1 MQPILADKAFPE
13 LVQWADELAALRRD
27 IHAHPELGF
36 ETPRTVDL
44 IVKTLKGWGLEHVDP
59 DEVKGGVVVVINGAA
74 PGATVALCADIDA
87 LPMPDNSANPWK
99 SQTEMRCHA
108 CGHDGH
114 AAWLLGAL
122 RYLHEKR
129 ASFKGR
135 VVGIF
140 QPAEEIGRGA
150 LRVVQSG
157 VFEHWGIQEIYGAH
171 DEPTVAKGQYGLCAG
186 PAQASTD
193 FFYITVKGRG
203 VHAARPHLGVDPIT
217 TAGVLIG
224 ALQTIVS
231 RKVNPIET
239 AVLSI
244 SSVNGGNFHTPNVI
258 PETVTLSGTVRT
270 FNEDVRNQIE
280 AEMARMV
287 ERVAEAENCTG
298 EFRYDRLVPS
308 LFNTPEAVEHIR
320 SFITHQFGA
329 EHAEEMPISMGGE
342 DFAEYTFKVPGCIIR
357 AGIRDDSHKAALHH
371 PTFDF
376 NDEVIPATAT
386 VLAGTVLE
394 RLAALS

>member
-1 MQPILADKAFPE
+1 
-13 LVQWADELAALRRD
+13 
-27 IHAHPELGF
+27 
-36 ETPRTVDL
+36 
-44 IVKTLKGWGLEHVDP
+44 
-59 DEVKGGVVVVINGAA
+59 
-74 PGATVALCADIDA
+74 
-87 LPMPDNSANPWK
+87 
-99 SQTEMRCHA
+99 
-108 CGHDGH
+108 
-114 AAWLLGAL
+114 
-122 RYLHEKR
+122 
-129 ASFKGR
+129 
-135 VVGIF
+135 
-140 QPAEEIGRGA
+140 
-150 LRVVQSG
+150 
-157 VFEHWGIQEIYGAH
+157 
-171 DEPTVAKGQYGLCAG
+171 
-186 PAQASTD
+186 
-193 FFYITVKGRG
+193 
-203 VHAARPHLGVDPIT
+203 
-217 TAGVLIG
+217 
-224 ALQTIVS
+224 
-231 RKVNPIET
+231 
-239 AVLSI
+239 
-244 SSVNGGNFHTPNVI
+244 
-258 PETVTLSGTVRT
+258 VRT

-287 ERVAEAENCTG
+287 ERVAEVENCTG

>member
-1 MQPILADKAFPE
+1 
-13 LVQWADELAALRRD
+13 
-27 IHAHPELGF
+27 
-36 ETPRTVDL
+36 
-44 IVKTLKGWGLEHVDP
+44 
-59 DEVKGGVVVVINGAA
+59 
-74 PGATVALCADIDA
+74 
-87 LPMPDNSANPWK
+87 
-99 SQTEMRCHA
+99 MRCHA

-114 AAWLLGAL
+114 AALAFWGRCAICMKSGPVF
-122 RYLHEKR
+122 KR
-129 ASFKGR
+129 AR
-135 VVGIF
+135 VRRALF

-270 FNEDVRNQIE
+270 FNPKLQKELPGMIERIIKSTCEAYRAEYEFDYYSDIPATINDEYCSGIAAESVRKIL
-280 AEMARMV
+280 
-287 ERVAEAENCTG
+287 G
-298 EFRYDRLVPS
+298 DKGLVKYAG
-308 LFNTPEAVEHIR
+308 TP
-320 SFITHQFGA
+320 
-329 EHAEEMPISMGGE
+329 GGE
-342 DFAEYTFKVPGCIIR
+342 DFSYFLEKFPGVYAFVGCR
-357 AGIRDDSHKAALHH
+357 NESKDCCYSLHNERFDLDEDALVNGAA
-371 PTFDF
+371 FY
-376 NDEVIPATAT
+376 VQY
-386 VLAGTVLE
+386 VLDAQEKFGAV
-394 RLAALS
+394 

>member
-1 MQPILADKAFPE
+1 
-13 LVQWADELAALRRD
+13 
-27 IHAHPELGF
+27 
-36 ETPRTVDL
+36 
-44 IVKTLKGWGLEHVDP
+44 
-59 DEVKGGVVVVINGAA
+59 
-74 PGATVALCADIDA
+74 
-87 LPMPDNSANPWK
+87 
-99 SQTEMRCHA
+99 MR
-108 CGHDGH
+108 
-114 AAWLLGAL
+114 
-122 RYLHEKR
+122 
-129 ASFKGR
+129 
-135 VVGIF
+135 
-140 QPAEEIGRGA
+140 
-150 LRVVQSG
+150 
-157 VFEHWGIQEIYGAH
+157 
-171 DEPTVAKGQYGLCAG
+171 
-186 PAQASTD
+186 
-193 FFYITVKGRG
+193 
-203 VHAARPHLGVDPIT
+203 
-217 TAGVLIG
+217 LIG
-224 ALQTIVS
+224 ALHTIVS

-357 AGIRDDSHKAALHH
+357 AGIRDDSQKAALHH

>member
-1 MQPILADKAFPE
+1 M
-13 LVQWADELAALRRD
+13 
-27 IHAHPELGF
+27 
-36 ETPRTVDL
+36 
-44 IVKTLKGWGLEHVDP
+44 
-59 DEVKGGVVVVINGAA
+59 
-74 PGATVALCADIDA
+74 
-87 LPMPDNSANPWK
+87 
-99 SQTEMRCHA
+99 
-108 CGHDGH
+108 
-114 AAWLLGAL
+114 
-122 RYLHEKR
+122 
-129 ASFKGR
+129 
-135 VVGIF
+135 
-140 QPAEEIGRGA
+140 
-150 LRVVQSG
+150 
-157 VFEHWGIQEIYGAH
+157 
-171 DEPTVAKGQYGLCAG
+171 CAG

-203 VHAARPHLGVDPIT
+203 AHAARPHLGVDPIT

-329 EHAEEMPISMGGE
+329 EHTEEMPISMGGE